1 MNSKEKRWHLSRE
14 GKQHGPFSDTD
25 LATFAEL
32 GQLQPSDL
40 VWREGFANW
49 RPAVTIFPPPE
60 PTPTPAGARK
70 ESTPTPARMQSAA
83 SKAIYDERRS
93 MLQSTYRGPTWKIAL
108 IALACSATIG
118 YAFRVYVTNT
128 LLTQVWGPQ

>member
-60 PTPTPAGARK
+60 PTPTPA
-70 ESTPTPARMQSAA
+70 RMQSAA

-93 MLQSTYRGPTWKIAL
+93 MLQSTYRGPTWTIAL
-108 IALACSATIG
+108 IALACSAAVGATSG